1 MASIRNPQSL
11 TAVGKSDF
19 QLSELSAVPAVGLP
33 GTGGRGDLLAGSL
46 ESSNVDIATEF
57 TRLIVFQR
65 GYQANAKVITAT
77 DEITQAT
84 IALKQ

>member
-1 MASIRNPQSL
+1 
-11 TAVGKSDF
+11 
-19 QLSELSAVPAVGLP
+19 LSELSAVPAVGLP
-33 GTGGRGDLLAGSL
+33 GTGGRGDLLGGSL

-65 GYQANAKVITAT
+65 GYQANAKIITAT